1 MSNSQLACG
10 WLVGWL
16 GFLFLFCF
24 WVLSYCPS
32 NRFDIL
38 LLPSPTILKVD
49 VFGHQ
54 TRVLIDDSWRVCDI
68 VQEIGHKLDIGN
80 DYEYSLKVWPA
91 IVVVAV
97 VVVVVGVVAVVVV
110 VVTVVVVVVGV
121 VAMGGRGG
129 DALAAVTMVMWRSR
143 LP

>member
-1 MSNSQLACG
+1 M
-10 WLVGWL
+10 VGWL
-16 GFLFLFCF
+16 AGWVFCF
-24 WVLSYCPS
+24 CFVFGCWRAAQVIVP
-32 NRFDIL
+32 DIL
-38 LLPSPTILKVD
+38 PLPSPTIPKVD

-97 VVVVVGVVAVVVV
+97 VVVAVVVVAVVVV
-110 VVTVVVVVVGV
+110 VVTHW
-121 VAMGGRGG
+121 RR
-129 DALAAVTMVMWRSR
+129 MWRSR